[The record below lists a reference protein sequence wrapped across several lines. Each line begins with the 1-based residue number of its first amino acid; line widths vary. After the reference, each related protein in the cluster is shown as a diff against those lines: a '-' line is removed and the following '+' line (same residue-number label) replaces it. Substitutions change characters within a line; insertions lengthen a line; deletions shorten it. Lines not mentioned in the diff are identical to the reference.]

1 MKATI
6 NGKRYNTEK
15 CRTLASRDHHNNGNY
30 SGTSSLIE
38 ASDGTLLVHT
48 DSNGQDCWL
57 QDSLCLFGTEWATE
71 TMDDFADITDE
82 ERLVELGLIVI
93 VE

>member
-1 MKATI
+1 MKATL
-6 NGKRYNTEK
+6 NGKRYDTDK
-15 CRTLASRDHHNNGNY
+15 CYTLAEHDYHNNGNY
-30 SGTSSLIE
+30 SGTASLIK

-48 DSNGQDCWL
+48 VTNGQDCWL
-57 QDSLCLFGTEWATE
+57 TDNLCLLKDSDLK
-71 TMDDFADITDE
+71 DD